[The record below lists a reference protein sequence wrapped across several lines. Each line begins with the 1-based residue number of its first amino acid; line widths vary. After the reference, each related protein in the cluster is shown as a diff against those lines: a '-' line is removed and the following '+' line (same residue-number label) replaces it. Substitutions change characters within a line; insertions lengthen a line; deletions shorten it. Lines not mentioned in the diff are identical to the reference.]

1 MIKNKEVEVDN
12 YIISIDYEADNGDIV
27 AIIITGDVMAILRDS
42 FLNRITDTFYGS
54 LLDEQD

>member
-1 MIKNKEVEVDN
+1 MIKNKEVEVDG
-12 YIISIDYEADNGDIV
+12 YEMSIDYESEDGDIV
-27 AIIITGDVMAILRDS
+27 AIIIKSDVSSVLRDS